1 MFLIYISKGQREG
14 RGIEI
19 SYMLKRNKPKYDL
32 QRLQMSNKHTHGDPF
47 GREATR
53 SRGRNFYLVDCT
65 RRP

>member
-14 RGIEI
+14 RSIEI
-19 SYMLKRNKPKYDL
+19 RYMLKRNKPKYDL
-32 QRLQMSNKHTHGDPF
+32 QYLQMSNKQTHGDPF
-47 GREATR
+47 VREATW